1 MIQTCG
7 IPPLS
12 NPDKPED
19 YDSYRYVVKLPMDK
33 VTKEEIDILDR
44 DVATKKAEMK
54 VLETATPASMWLS
67 DLEDFTEAW
76 KLYKEVREEEMK
88 GEGGDV
94 AGAKKGKKAAAK
106 TTVKIVRKAKA

>member
-1 MIQTCG
+1 
-7 IPPLS
+7 
-12 NPDKPED
+12 
-19 YDSYRYVVKLPMDK
+19 MDK

-44 DVATKKAEMK
+44 DVAAKKAEMK

-94 AGAKKGKKAAAK
+94 PGAKKGKKTVAK
-106 TTVKIVRKAKA
+106 VVRKAKA